1 MIFPGSVKRVESVFT
16 DEDGS
21 VYDPD
26 SSVLEFYDSTDT
38 LIESFDEGDCTNPT
52 PGTWYIDY
60 PVPADA
66 ELGRWRCEWTAVV
79 GTAPDEEDY
88 LFVFGFHVWS
98 TTWPTEQ
105 EVRNALNNISTD
117 RVSQDIITYH
127 IERAARRINK
137 LASSAAESNDKRD
150 AIEACAAYASY
161 LSYALEVERAAGGM
175 PPAVNNNLNRLYREC
190 MFWRGIIQGYTA
202 TASRGHVFGIHGMP
216 LSLYDDPTREPS
228 STRVKKP

>member
-1 MIFPGSVKRVESVFT
+1 MIFRSSVKRVESVFT

-38 LIESFDEGDCTNPT
+38 LIESFDEGDCTNPD

-60 PVPADA
+60 PVPSDA
-66 ELGRWRCEWTAVV
+66 AYGRWRCEWTVTV
-79 GTAPDEEDY
+79 GTDVY
-88 LFVFGFHVWS
+88 LFVFGFYVWN
-98 TTWPTEQ
+98 TIWPTEQ

-117 RVSQDIITYH
+117 RVSSDVVSYH
-127 IERAARRINK
+127 IERAARRVTK
-137 LASSAAESNDKRD
+137 VASSSAEANDIRD

-161 LSYALEVERAAGGM
+161 LSYALELERAAGTM
-175 PPAVNNNLNRLYREC
+175 PPAVSNNLNRLYREC

-202 TASRGHVFGIHGMP
+202 DASRGHVFGTSAMNR
-216 LSLYDDPTREPS
+216 SLYDDPSRGPS
-228 STRVKKP
+228 STRVTKP